1 MKKIRSDE
9 HGFCFNRTVCY
20 TYLEPNGKYGHCL
33 RICSSLGKLVLPK
46 GKTFLII
53 ASTHWS
59 SFILMQAGR
68 CWCANWPRIRRTG
81 SHQRQEGHSRWAGG
95 RLNRELTNEA
105 CLGSAA
111 RRAVSTP
118 PPDSQKFLERPQLHS
133 LTYPVQMASTA
144 PYSLKT
150 ANENGSD
157 PGNSGQTVY
166 SKGGR
171 SLSLPGVS

>member
-1 MKKIRSDE
+1 MRLVWDQPQDERS
-9 HGFCFNRTVCY
+9 
-20 TYLEPNGKYGHCL
+20 
-33 RICSSLGKLVLPK
+33 
-46 GKTFLII
+46 
-53 ASTHWS
+53 
-59 SFILMQAGR
+59 
-68 CWCANWPRIRRTG
+68 PRHLQT
-81 SHQRQEGHSRWAGG
+81 
-95 RLNRELTNEA
+95 L
-105 CLGSAA
+105 
-111 RRAVSTP
+111 
-118 PPDSQKFLERPQLHS
+118 KFLERPQLHS

>member
-1 MKKIRSDE
+1 MRKIRSDE

-20 TYLEPNGKYGHCL
+20 TYLEPNGKYSHCL

-118 PPDSQKFLERPQLHS
+118 PPDSQVSREASIAFTHVSSPDGVHS
-133 LTYPVQMASTA
+133 TL
-144 PYSLKT
+144 
-150 ANENGSD
+150 
-157 PGNSGQTVY
+157 
-166 SKGGR
+166 
-171 SLSLPGVS
+171 LSQDCK